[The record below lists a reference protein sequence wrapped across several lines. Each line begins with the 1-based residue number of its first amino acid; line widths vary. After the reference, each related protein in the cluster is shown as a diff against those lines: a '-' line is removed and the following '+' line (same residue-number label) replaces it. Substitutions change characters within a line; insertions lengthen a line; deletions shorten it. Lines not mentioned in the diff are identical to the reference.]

1 MTSGAGESGLLHQQ
15 EGDSHHRGPG
25 EASKQAVCGKQMPG
39 GLKQIKPRSSHEA
52 SRKHEGQHRVS
63 LYAHGLGKCYTWVL
77 GHEGSGERHRAQP
90 AVHSSPPYPG
100 KPCLQPGQRAAPALG
115 CGPHLLLATQLACGG
130 PSPRRPSWARS
141 RGRSWERA
149 CVFESSR
156 KDEGRGGLGHGQR
169 PSPRERQGQA
179 CPCPGCKQSLPSV
192 RALSFIWETRPL
204 LGENHFNGLF
214 FFPSSRNKDLRRNRK
229 QWHGISQACA
239 VGYSHLC
246 EPVSFRKHAHF
257 LKKNVSLFLKNGFLV
272 HCPRNLLVLGRCVC
286 ALNLRPSGPGWG
298 HPAGG
303 CSTRK
308 EDDPCGAGVQKWTA
322 GVTAAGPSGKTT
334 VPGEAGPGRRASGK
348 GASEGGM
355 SRC

>member
-1 MTSGAGESGLLHQQ
+1 MSPFTLTGSANATRGSWDTRGAGSGT
-15 EGDSHHRGPG
+15 EPSPRSTAAPRTRGSRACSLGGGQLPPWG
-25 EASKQAVCGKQMPG
+25 VDLTCCWPPSLPVGGPPPG
-39 GLKQIKPRSSHEA
+39 GLPGPGAEDGAGNALVFLKVHGRTRAAGVWGMGSVQAPKSGRGKRVRVPAA
-52 SRKHEGQHRVS
+52 SRVCHPYVHSRLSGRPDLS
-63 LYAHGLGKCYTWVL
+63 LGKITL
-77 GHEGSGERHRAQP
+77 MG
-90 AVHSSPPYPG
+90 
-100 KPCLQPGQRAAPALG
+100 
-115 CGPHLLLATQLACGG
+115 
-130 PSPRRPSWARS
+130 
-141 RGRSWERA
+141 
-149 CVFESSR
+149 F
-156 KDEGRGGLGHGQR
+156 
-169 PSPRERQGQA
+169 
-179 CPCPGCKQSLPSV
+179 
-192 RALSFIWETRPL
+192 
-204 LGENHFNGLF
+204 F

-334 VPGEAGPGRRASGK
+334 VPGEAGPGCRASGK